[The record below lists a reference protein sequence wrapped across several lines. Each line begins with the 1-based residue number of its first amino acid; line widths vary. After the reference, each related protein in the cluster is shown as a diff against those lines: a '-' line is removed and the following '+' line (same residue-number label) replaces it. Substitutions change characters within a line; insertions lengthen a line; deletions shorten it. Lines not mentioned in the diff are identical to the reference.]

1 MQIYLLS
8 SNPKSGGRTGGGWSN
23 CYPDQS
29 FPANNK
35 DLTIVLQP
43 CFVQQQPQTQ
53 KKASWA
59 GAWAIWH
66 HPEKLFWEQSRFFC
80 SSKNWKL
87 VQVMQVMQEIQVLY
101 CKSSKRNQSYTS
113 NTINTSYTSNRSNTS
128 NTNNASNITNTSC
141 KYMSKW
147 VNEIYFPT
155 YSETNYYRFLY
166 WPRWIIYFR
175 KTVNSETIIDIKK
188 SYIQY
193 TLNVYKMLKLPKCI
207 YFTLSPQDGTY
218 VIRMQTN

>member
-8 SNPKSGGRTGGGWSN
+8 SNQESGGRTGGGWSN

-43 CFVQQQPQTQ
+43 CFVQPQPQTQ

-59 GAWAIWH
+59 GALASSWKQNI
-66 HPEKLFWEQSRFFC
+66 FFC

-128 NTNNASNITNTSC
+128 NLNNASNITYTSC

-175 KTVNSETIIDIKK
+175 KTVNSENIIDITN

-193 TLNVYKMLKLPKCI
+193 TLNVYKMLKLQKCI
-207 YFTLSPQDGTY
+207 HFTLSPQDGGY
-218 VIRMQTN
+218 VIRMQTIFPNLTI

>member
-1 MQIYLLS
+1 MFCAATTSDTKEGLVSRCLGIILKTFS
-8 SNPKSGGRTGGGWSN
+8 
-23 CYPDQS
+23 
-29 FPANNK
+29 
-35 DLTIVLQP
+35 
-43 CFVQQQPQTQ
+43 
-53 KKASWA
+53 
-59 GAWAIWH
+59 
-66 HPEKLFWEQSRFFC
+66 WEQSRFFC

-128 NTNNASNITNTSC
+128 NTNNASIITYTSC

-166 WPRWIIYFR
+166 WPRWIIYFQKNSKLR
-175 KTVNSETIIDIKK
+175 NYHWHKKIIYTVHT
-188 SYIQY
+188 QC
-193 TLNVYKMLKLPKCI
+193 V
-207 YFTLSPQDGTY
+207 
-218 VIRMQTN
+218 

>member
-1 MQIYLLS
+1 MFCAAPTSDTKEGLVSRCLGIIL
-8 SNPKSGGRTGGGWSN
+8 KT
-23 CYPDQS
+23 
-29 FPANNK
+29 F
-35 DLTIVLQP
+35 
-43 CFVQQQPQTQ
+43 
-53 KKASWA
+53 
-59 GAWAIWH
+59 
-66 HPEKLFWEQSRFFC
+66 FWEQSRFFC

-87 VQVMQVMQEIQVLY
+87 VQVMQVMHEIEVFY
-101 CKSSKRNQSYTS
+101 CKSNKRNQSYTS

-128 NTNNASNITNTSC
+128 NTSC

-175 KTVNSETIIDIKK
+175 KTVNSENIIDITN

-193 TLNVYKMLKLPKCI
+193 TLNVYKMLKLQKCI
-207 YFTLSPQDGTY
+207 YFTLSPQDGAY
-218 VIRMQTN
+218 VIRMQTIFPNLTI